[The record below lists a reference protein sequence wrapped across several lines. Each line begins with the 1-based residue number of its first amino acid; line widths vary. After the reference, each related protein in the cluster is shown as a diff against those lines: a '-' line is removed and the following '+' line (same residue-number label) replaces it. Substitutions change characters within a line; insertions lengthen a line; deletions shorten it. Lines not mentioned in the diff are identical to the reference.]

1 MSSVLSASGGSPEGR
16 QNYSQTKSEDR
27 VLDQALRPKTW
38 TDYIGQ
44 EKTKK
49 NLKILIE
56 AAKRRAEPVDHILL
70 YGPPGLG
77 KTTLAYIIAREMA
90 TNIRSTS
97 GPAIEKV
104 GDLASILTNLASNDI
119 LFIDEAHRMNKLIE
133 EVLYPAMENRILHIV
148 IGKGPSARTLEL
160 ELPPFTLIA
169 ATTRIGLLSSPL
181 RSRFGA
187 TYRLDFYEKSDIE
200 KIIARSG
207 QILNIKTTPEAVSF
221 IASASR
227 FTPRVANRLLKRCR
241 DFAEVR
247 GEGVITPEIARAS
260 LKLLEI
266 DEAGLEPTDRRILEI
281 IINKF
286 GGGPV
291 GLQTLT
297 AAASEEKDTIE
308 EIYEPYLLQLG
319 FLQRTPKGRVAT
331 QAAYEHLGIKYT
343 EPQTK
348 LI

>member
-1 MSSVLSASGGSPEGR
+1 MSSALNGSP
-16 QNYSQTKSEDR
+16 QLKSEDR
-27 VLDQALRPKTW
+27 ILDQALRPKTW
-38 TDYIGQ
+38 NDYIGQ

-49 NLKILIE
+49 NLKILLE
-56 AAKRRAEPVDHILL
+56 AAKRRGEPVDHILL

-104 GDLASILTNLASNDI
+104 GDLASILTNLAPSDI

-133 EVLYPAMENRILHIV
+133 EVLYPAMESRILHIV

-181 RSRFGA
+181 RSRFGV

-200 KIIARSG
+200 KIITRSG
-207 QILNIKTTPEAVSF
+207 QILNIQTTPEAVSF

-331 QAAYEHLGIKYT
+331 QAAYEHLGIKYAD
-343 EPQTK
+343 PQTK